1 MQQGRSGSWYAVL
14 ALLLFTS
21 SAALADTFKALS
33 WNIRLDT
40 PNDAELAW
48 PHRAGKVISQL
59 QQQAPDIIG
68 LQEVMWHQLVRLE
81 SALPGYQRIGVG
93 RDDGKNAGE
102 FSPLLIRRDRFVIE
116 DSGTFWFHP
125 SWDRE
130 AIQTGA
136 VQTGSEDV
144 GSGLI
149 GHELIGKAGWDAAL
163 PRICSW
169 ALLKDKQSGKQL
181 RVLNLHL
188 DHQGAEARRESVKL
202 IAAKIRHWQQNSWSQ
217 SYSQQNS
224 GAPVIVMGDFNPAS
238 GDGLLS
244 QIQTSLPQYQ
254 DALEL
259 TKAPQGP
266 NYSFIPWRGNEA
278 DAVRLDFMLLRAD
291 QFKVPA
297 AGILAD
303 GPPTQYSDH
312 LALWAELEF

>member
-21 SAALADTFKALS
+21 CGAYADTFKALS

-48 PHRAGKVISQL
+48 PHRAGKVINQL
-59 QQQAPDIIG
+59 QRQSPDIIG

-125 SWDRE
+125 SWDPTQSGTE
-130 AIQTGA
+130 II
-136 VQTGSEDV
+136 

-149 GHELIGKAGWDAAL
+149 GKPGWDAAL

-188 DHQGAEARRESVKL
+188 DHQGAEARRESIKL
-202 IAAKIRHWQQNSWSQ
+202 LAAKIRYWQQNSW
-217 SYSQQNS
+217 QQNS
-224 GAPVIVMGDFNPAS
+224 DAPVIVMGDFNPAA
-238 GDGLLS
+238 GDGLLA
-244 QIQTSLPQYQ
+244 QIQTALPQYR
-254 DALEL
+254 DVLAL
-259 TKAPQGP
+259 TKTPQGP
-266 NYSFIPWRGNEA
+266 NYSFIPWRGSEA
-278 DAVRLDFMLLRAD
+278 DAVRLDYMLLQPD

-297 AGILAD
+297 AGILTD
-303 GPPTQYSDH
+303 GPPTQHSDH
-312 LALWAELEF
+312 LALWAELVF

>member
-1 MQQGRSGSWYAVL
+1 MKQGRSGSFFTMLVLLMAV
-14 ALLLFTS
+14 
-21 SAALADTFKALS
+21 SAAIAEPIKAVS

-48 PHRAGKVISQL
+48 PHRAGKVINQL

-68 LQEVMWHQLVRLE
+68 LQEVMVHQLVRLE

-125 SWDRE
+125 SWLPDTPAQQGPE
-130 AIQTGA
+130 Q
-136 VQTGSEDV
+136 
-144 GSGLI
+144 I

-169 ALLKDKQSGKQL
+169 ALLKDKHSGKAL

-188 DHQGAEARRESVKL
+188 DHQGAEARRESIKL
-202 IAAKIRHWQQNSWSQ
+202 IAAKIRHW
-217 SYSQQNS
+217 QQNS
-224 GAPVIVMGDFNPAS
+224 GAPVIVMGDFNPAA
-238 GDGLLS
+238 GDGLLA

-259 TKAPQGP
+259 TKTPQGP

-278 DAVRLDFMLLRAD
+278 DAVRLDYMLLRAD

>member
-21 SAALADTFKALS
+21 SGALADTFKALS

-48 PHRAGKVISQL
+48 PHRAGKVINQL

-68 LQEVMWHQLVRLE
+68 LQEVMAHQLVRLE

-102 FSPLLIRRDRFVIE
+102 FSPLLIRRDRFVIQ

-125 SWDRE
+125 SWDPE
-130 AIQTGA
+130 AVQTRA
-136 VQTGSEDV
+136 VQTGNEDV
-144 GSGLI
+144 GSG
-149 GHELIGKAGWDAAL
+149 LIGKAGWDAAL

-169 ALLKDKQSGKQL
+169 ALLKDKHSGKAL

-188 DHQGAEARRESVKL
+188 DHQGAEARRESIKL
-202 IAAKIRHWQQNSWSQ
+202 IAAKIRHWQQSYWPQ
-217 SYSQQNS
+217 SYSQKNS
-224 GAPVIVMGDFNPAS
+224 GAPVIVMGDFNPSAD
-238 GDGLLS
+238 DGLLT
-244 QIQTSLPQYQ
+244 QIETSLPHYQ
-254 DALEL
+254 DVLAQTNTPE
-259 TKAPQGP
+259 GP
-266 NYSFIPWRGNEA
+266 NYSFIPWRGSEA
-278 DAVRLDFMLLRAD
+278 DAVRLDFMLLQPE

-303 GPPTQYSDH
+303 GPPTQLSDH
-312 LALWAELEF
+312 LALWAELVF

>member
-1 MQQGRSGSWYAVL
+1 MQQGRSGSWCAVL

-21 SAALADTFKALS
+21 CGAYADTFKALS

-48 PHRAGKVISQL
+48 PHRAGKVINQL
-59 QQQAPDIIG
+59 HQQAPDIIG

-125 SWDRE
+125 SWE
-130 AIQTGA
+130 PAAIQTGA
-136 VQTGSEDV
+136 VQKGDEEV
-144 GSGLI
+144 GPGLI
-149 GHELIGKAGWDAAL
+149 GKQGWDAAL

-169 ALLKDKQSGKQL
+169 ALLKDKQSGKVL

-188 DHQGAEARRESVKL
+188 DHQGAEARRESIKL
-202 IAAKIRHWQQNSWSQ
+202 IAAKIRHWQQSSWPQ
-217 SYSQQNS
+217 SYSQQNL
-224 GAPVIVMGDFNPAS
+224 GAPVIVMGDFNPAA
-238 GDGLLS
+238 GDGLLA

-254 DALEL
+254 DVLEL
-259 TKAPQGP
+259 TKTPQGP
-266 NYSFIPWRGNEA
+266 NYSFIPWRGSEA
-278 DAVRLDFMLLRAD
+278 DAVRLDFMLLQPD

-303 GPPTQYSDH
+303 GPPTQLSDH
-312 LALWAELEF
+312 LALWAELVL

>member
-1 MQQGRSGSWYAVL
+1 MLQGRSGCWYVVL
-14 ALLLFTS
+14 ALLLFS

-40 PNDAELAW
+40 PNDAKLAW
-48 PHRAGKVISQL
+48 PHRAGKVINQL

-68 LQEVMWHQLVRLE
+68 LQEVMVHQLVRLE

-93 RDDGKNAGE
+93 RDDGNNAGE
-102 FSPLLIRRDRFVIE
+102 FSPLLIRRDRFVIL

-125 SWDRE
+125 SWDPE
-130 AIQTGA
+130 ALQTGA
-136 VQTGSEDV
+136 VQTGNEDV
-144 GSGLI
+144 GSGFI
-149 GHELIGKAGWDAAL
+149 GHGLIGKPGWDAAL

-169 ALLKDKQSGKQL
+169 ALLKDKHSGKQL

-188 DHQGAEARRESVKL
+188 DHQGAAARRESIKL
-202 IAAKIRHWQQNSWSQ
+202 IAAKIRHWQQSHRQQSSWPQ
-217 SYSQQNS
+217 SSS
-224 GAPVIVMGDFNPAS
+224 APVIVMGDFNPAA
-238 GDGLLS
+238 GDGLLA

-254 DALEL
+254 DAL
-259 TKAPQGP
+259 TQTNTPQGP

-278 DAVRLDFMLLRAD
+278 DAVRLDYMLLRAD

-303 GPPTQYSDH
+303 GPPTQLSDH

>member
-21 SAALADTFKALS
+21 SGALADTFKALS

-48 PHRAGKVISQL
+48 PHRAGKVINQL
-59 QQQAPDIIG
+59 RQQAPDIIG
-68 LQEVMWHQLVRLE
+68 LQEVMAHQLVRLE

-102 FSPLLIRRDRFVIE
+102 FSPLLIRRDRFVIL

-125 SWDRE
+125 SWDPE
-130 AIQTGA
+130 AVQTRA
-136 VQTGSEDV
+136 VQTGNEDV

-149 GHELIGKAGWDAAL
+149 GKPGWDAAL

-169 ALLKDKQSGKQL
+169 ALLKDKHSGKAL

-188 DHQGAEARRESVKL
+188 DHQGAEARRESIKL
-202 IAAKIRHWQQNSWSQ
+202 IAAKIRHWQQ

-224 GAPVIVMGDFNPAS
+224 GAPVIVMGDFNPAP
-238 GDGLLS
+238 GDGLLA

-254 DALEL
+254 DVLAQ
-259 TKAPQGP
+259 TNTPQGP
-266 NYSFIPWRGNEA
+266 NYSFIPWRGSEA
-278 DAVRLDFMLLRAD
+278 DAVRLDYMLLRSD

-297 AGILAD
+297 AGILTD
-303 GPPTQYSDH
+303 GPPTQLSDH
-312 LALWAELEF
+312 LALWAELVF

>member
-1 MQQGRSGSWYAVL
+1 MKQGCSGSFFILLVL
-14 ALLLFTS
+14 LMAA
-21 SAALADTFKALS
+21 SAAIAEPIKAVS

-48 PHRAGKVISQL
+48 PHRAGKVIQQL
-59 QQQAPDIIG
+59 QQQQPDIYG
-68 LQEVMWHQLVRLE
+68 LQEVMLHQLVRIE

-102 FSPLLIRRDRFVIE
+102 FNPLFIRSSRFVIK

-125 SWDRE
+125 SWDPVAAQTE
-130 AIQTGA
+130 AAQNGD
-136 VQTGSEDV
+136 EEV
-144 GSGLI
+144 GHGLI
-149 GHELIGKAGWDAAL
+149 GKPGWDAAL

-202 IAAKIRHWQQNSWSQ
+202 IAAKIRQWQKASS
-217 SYSQQNS
+217 
-224 GAPVIVMGDFNPAS
+224 APVIVMGDFNPAA
-238 GDGLLS
+238 GDGLLA
-244 QIQTSLPQYQ
+244 QIPTSMPQYQ
-254 DALEL
+254 DVLAL
-259 TKAPQGP
+259 TAKPTGP
-266 NYSFIPWRGNEA
+266 NYSFIPWRGSEA
-278 DAVRLDFMLLRAD
+278 DAVRLDFMLLHKD

>member
-1 MQQGRSGSWYAVL
+1 MKQGRSGSFLTLLVL
-14 ALLLFTS
+14 LMAA
-21 SAALADTFKALS
+21 SAAIAEPIKAVS

-48 PHRAGKVISQL
+48 PHRAGKVINQL

-68 LQEVMWHQLVRLE
+68 LQEVMVHQLVRLE

-102 FSPLLIRRDRFVIE
+102 FSPLLIRRDRFVIL

-125 SWDRE
+125 SWLPDASTQQGPE
-130 AIQTGA
+130 Q
-136 VQTGSEDV
+136 
-144 GSGLI
+144 I
-149 GHELIGKAGWDAAL
+149 GHELIGFGLIGKPGWDAAL

-169 ALLKDKQSGKQL
+169 ALLKDKQSGKTL

-202 IAAKIRHWQQNSWSQ
+202 IAAKIQHWQRTSH
-217 SYSQQNS
+217 
-224 GAPVIVMGDFNPAS
+224 APVVVMGDFNPSA
-238 GDGLLS
+238 GDGLLA

-254 DALEL
+254 DALAL
-259 TKAPQGP
+259 TKTPQGP
-266 NYSFIPWRGNEA
+266 NYSFIPWRGSAA
-278 DAVRLDFMLLRAD
+278 DAVRLDYMLLRAD

-297 AGILAD
+297 AGILTD

>member
-1 MQQGRSGSWYAVL
+1 MQQGRSGSWCAVL
-14 ALLLFTS
+14 ALLLFS
-21 SAALADTFKALS
+21 SVLLADTVKALS

-48 PHRAGKVISQL
+48 PHRAGKVINQL
-59 QQQAPDIIG
+59 QQQSPDIIG

-125 SWDRE
+125 SWEPE
-130 AIQTGA
+130 APTQQGPE
-136 VQTGSEDV
+136 Q
-144 GSGLI
+144 I
-149 GHELIGKAGWDAAL
+149 GHGFIGHGLIGKAGWDAAL

-169 ALLKDKQSGKQL
+169 ALLEDKQSGKQL

-188 DHQGAEARRESVKL
+188 DHQGAEARRESIKL
-202 IAAKIRHWQQNSWSQ
+202 IAAKVRHWQQRSA
-217 SYSQQNS
+217 
-224 GAPVIVMGDFNPAS
+224 APVVVMGDFNPSA
-238 GDGLLS
+238 GDGLLA
-244 QIQTSLPQYQ
+244 QIQTSLPQFQ
-254 DALEL
+254 DALAL
-259 TKAPQGP
+259 TSAPQGP
-266 NYSFIPWRGNEA
+266 SYSFIPWRGSAA
-278 DAVRLDFMLLRAD
+278 DAVRLDYMLLRPD

-303 GPPTQYSDH
+303 GPPTQLSDH
-312 LALWAELEF
+312 LALWAELAL

>member
-1 MQQGRSGSWYAVL
+1 MQQGRSGSFFIMLVLLWATTAAIADPIKAV
-14 ALLLFTS
+14 
-21 SAALADTFKALS
+21 S

-48 PHRAGKVISQL
+48 PHRAGNVIRQL
-59 QQQAPDIIG
+59 QQQAPDIVG
-68 LQEVMWHQLVRLE
+68 LQEVMFHQLVRIE
-81 SALPGYQRIGVG
+81 SAMPGYQRIGVG

-102 FSPLLIRRDRFVIE
+102 FSPLLIRSSRFTVK

-125 SWDRE
+125 SWSPDVPTQQGPE
-130 AIQTGA
+130 QI
-136 VQTGSEDV
+136 GSELI

-149 GHELIGKAGWDAAL
+149 GKPGWDAAL

-169 ALLKDKQSGKQL
+169 ALLEDKRSGKAL

-188 DHQGAEARRESVKL
+188 DHQGALARRESVQL
-202 IAAKIRHWQQNSWSQ
+202 IATKIRDWQQASN
-217 SYSQQNS
+217 
-224 GAPVIVMGDFNPAS
+224 APVIVMGDFNPAA
-238 GDGLLS
+238 GDGLLA

-254 DALEL
+254 DALQL
-259 TKAPQGP
+259 TAKPQGP
-266 NYSFIPWRGNEA
+266 SYSFIPWRGTEA
-278 DAVRLDFMLLRAD
+278 DAVRLDFMLLRGD

-312 LALWAELEF
+312 LLLWAELVL

>member
-1 MQQGRSGSWYAVL
+1 MQQGRSGSWCAVL

-68 LQEVMWHQLVRLE
+68 LQEVMVHQLVRLE

-102 FSPLLIRRDRFVIE
+102 FSPLLIRRDRFVIL

-125 SWDRE
+125 SWDPT
-130 AIQTGA
+130 Q
-136 VQTGSEDV
+136 
-144 GSGLI
+144 SGTEII
-149 GHELIGKAGWDAAL
+149 GFELIGKPGWDAAL

-169 ALLKDKQSGKQL
+169 ALLKDKHSGKQL

-202 IAAKIRHWQQNSWSQ
+202 IAAKIQHWQRTSH
-217 SYSQQNS
+217 
-224 GAPVIVMGDFNPAS
+224 APVVVMGDFNPAS
-238 GDGLLS
+238 GDGLLA
-244 QIQTSLPQYQ
+244 QIQMSLPQYQ
-254 DALEL
+254 DALAQ
-259 TKAPQGP
+259 TKTPQGP

-303 GPPTQYSDH
+303 GPPTQLSDH
-312 LALWAELEF
+312 LALWAELEL

>member
-14 ALLLFTS
+14 ALLLFS

-93 RDDGKNAGE
+93 RDDGNNAGE
-102 FSPLLIRRDRFVIE
+102 FSPLLIRRERFVIE
-116 DSGTFWFHP
+116 GSGTFWFHP
-125 SWDRE
+125 SWTPETARTDP
-130 AIQTGA
+130 AQ
-136 VQTGSEDV
+136 
-144 GSGLI
+144 SGTEII
-149 GHELIGKAGWDAAL
+149 GFELIGKPGWDAAL

-188 DHQGAEARRESVKL
+188 DHQGAEARRESIKL
-202 IAAKIRHWQQNSWSQ
+202 IAAKIRHWQQSHM
-217 SYSQQNS
+217 QQNS
-224 GAPVIVMGDFNPAS
+224 GAPVIVMGDFNPAA
-238 GDGLLS
+238 GDGLLA
-244 QIQTSLPQYQ
+244 QIQTALPQYQ
-254 DALEL
+254 DVLAQ
-259 TKAPQGP
+259 TNTPQGP

-278 DAVRLDFMLLRAD
+278 DAVRLDFMLLQPD

-312 LALWAELEF
+312 LALWAELKF

>member
-1 MQQGRSGSWYAVL
+1 MQQGPLMSWYAVL
-14 ALLLFTS
+14 ALLLFS

-68 LQEVMWHQLVRLE
+68 LQEVMFHQLVRLE

-102 FSPLLIRRDRFVIE
+102 FSPLLIRRNRFVIE

-125 SWDRE
+125 SWLPD
-130 AIQTGA
+130 APTQKGA
-136 VQTGSEDV
+136 EQIGTELIGH
-144 GSGLI
+144 GLI
-149 GHELIGKAGWDAAL
+149 GHGLIGKPGWDAAL

-169 ALLKDKQSGKQL
+169 ALLKDKHSGKAL

-202 IAAKIRHWQQNSWSQ
+202 LAAKIRDWQQS
-217 SYSQQNS
+217 S
-224 GAPVIVMGDFNPAS
+224 GAPVIVMGDFNPAA
-238 GDGLLS
+238 GDGLLA

-254 DALEL
+254 DALAL
-259 TKAPQGP
+259 TKTAQGP
-266 NYSFIPWRGNEA
+266 NYSFIPWRGSAA

-291 QFKVPA
+291 QLKVPA

-303 GPPTQYSDH
+303 GPPTQLSDH
-312 LALWAELEF
+312 LALWAELAF

>member
-1 MQQGRSGSWYAVL
+1 MQHGRSGSWYAVL

-21 SAALADTFKALS
+21 SALADTFKALS

-102 FSPLLIRRDRFVIE
+102 FSPLLIRSSRFAIK

-125 SWDRE
+125 SWLPD
-130 AIQTGA
+130 APTQQGA
-136 VQTGSEDV
+136 EQ
-144 GSGLI
+144 I

-169 ALLKDKQSGKQL
+169 ALLKDKHSGKQL

-188 DHQGAEARRESVKL
+188 DHQGAEARRESIKL
-202 IAAKIRHWQQNSWSQ
+202 IAAKVRHWQQNSS
-217 SYSQQNS
+217 
-224 GAPVIVMGDFNPAS
+224 APVVIMGDFNPAA
-238 GDGLLS
+238 GDGLLA
-244 QIQTSLPQYQ
+244 QIQTSLPQFQ
-254 DALEL
+254 DALAL
-259 TKAPQGP
+259 TSTPQGP
-266 NYSFIPWRGNEA
+266 SYSFIPWRGSAA
-278 DAVRLDFMLLRAD
+278 DAVRLDYMLLRPD

-303 GPPTQYSDH
+303 GPPTQLSDH
-312 LALWAELEF
+312 LALWAELAF

>member
-21 SAALADTFKALS
+21 SALADTFKALS

-102 FSPLLIRRDRFVIE
+102 FSPLLVRSDRFVIL

-125 SWDRE
+125 SWEPD
-130 AIQTGA
+130 A
-136 VQTGSEDV
+136 VQTGALQKGDEE
-144 GSGLI
+144 I
-149 GHELIGKAGWDAAL
+149 GHELIGHGLIGKPGWDAAL

-169 ALLKDKQSGKQL
+169 ALLKDKHSGKAL
-181 RVLNLHL
+181 RALNLHL

-202 IAAKIRHWQQNSWSQ
+202 LAAKIRDWQQS
-217 SYSQQNS
+217 S
-224 GAPVIVMGDFNPAS
+224 GAPVIVMGDFNPAA
-238 GDGLLS
+238 GDGLLA

-254 DALEL
+254 DVLAQ
-259 TKAPQGP
+259 TNTPQGP
-266 NYSFIPWRGNEA
+266 NYSFIPWRGSEA
-278 DAVRLDFMLLRAD
+278 DAVRLDYMLLQPD